1 MFKKYSMEWQR
12 HHEPRKQV
20 DFYVNVRNRRA
31 RGFYYRAVVVGELPR
46 LDSEKQ
52 DLARYEA
59 NSAKLE
65 KSRRCRCEPALKAGS
80 MEKWPGQ
87 ECLLKLWKKLSGLGF
102 LDMGEIAVPCPFSSE
117 TEPDH
122 EDIVEADVL
131 FGK

>member
-1 MFKKYSMEWQR
+1 MFKKYSMEWVDRRGCRQR
-12 HHEPRKQV
+12 V
-20 DFYVNVRNRRA
+20 NFYVNVKKRRA

-46 LDSEKQ
+46 LDSEKK

-87 ECLLKLWKKLSGLGF
+87 ECLVKLWKKLSGLGF
-102 LDMGEIAVPCPFSSE
+102 LDMGEIAIPCPFSSE

>member
-1 MFKKYSMEWQR
+1 MFKKYSMEWTGCRRCRQR
-12 HHEPRKQV
+12 V
-20 DFYVNVRNRRA
+20 DFYVNVKKRRA
-31 RGFYYRAVVVGELPR
+31 GGFYYRAVVVGELPR
-46 LDSEKQ
+46 LDSNKK

-65 KSRRCRCEPALKAGS
+65 KSRRCRCEPALKAGN

-87 ECLLKLWKKLSGLGF
+87 ECLVKLWKKLSGLGF
-102 LDMGEIAVPCPFSSE
+102 LDMREISVPCPFSSE

>member
-1 MFKKYSMEWQR
+1 MFKKYSMQWSCR
-12 HHEPRKQV
+12 GCKKQV

-31 RGFYYRAVVVGELPR
+31 GGFYYRAVVVGELPR
-46 LDSEKQ
+46 LDGEKR
-52 DLARYEA
+52 DFARYKA

-65 KSRRCRCEPALKAGS
+65 KFRRCKCEPAIKTGN

-87 ECLLKLWKKLSGLGF
+87 ECLVKLWERLSGLGF
-102 LDMGEIAVPCPFSSE
+102 LNMYEIAIQCPFSFES
-117 TEPDH
+117 EPDH